1 MQLIAVL
8 IVIALLLMIGVA
20 IPYVIGAAITI
31 AYIICDNAAFLE
43 ALPKRIFTQVDL
55 FALMAM
61 PLFILVGEIMN
72 KGGITDAL
80 VRASQVIVG
89 RFKGGLGYTNIM
101 TSVFFAGISGAAMAD
116 AAALSNTLVPAMK
129 KQGYSTRYA
138 AAITAA
144 SSIIGPILPP
154 SIILIFY
161 GAIMG
166 VDVSALF
173 VAGIIPGLL
182 LAGVLGIANG
192 IFAMR
197 ENHPGGSRTDIPPVF
212 KTLKHSAPALLLP
225 IIIIFGIIFGLMTP
239 TEAAAVAVIAAFFV
253 SYKYGRMDYKM
264 LYDSFRRTI
273 ILSGAIFIMFG
284 TASAVSF
291 LATLSLIPQNLAGW
305 IATIGVSGDAFLII
319 LMGVFL
325 VLGMFTETQIAL
337 ILVTPL
343 LVPIALAQGAD
354 PVHMGIIVCL
364 NLSMGL
370 ISPPLGGVLL
380 VTSTITGVKYWTL
393 VRSVLPFLLAEITL
407 LIILVLFP
415 DLTLYLPRTLEMIK

>member
-1 MQLIAVL
+1 MQII
-8 IVIALLLMIGVA
+8 IVFGGIILLLLIGVS
-20 IPYVIGAAITI
+20 IPYIVGSAITV
-31 AYIICDNAAFLE
+31 AYIFTDNAAFLA
-43 ALPKRIFTQVDL
+43 ALPKRIFTQIDL

-61 PLFILVGEIMN
+61 PLFILVGEVMN

-80 VRASQVIVG
+80 VKSSQVIVG
-89 RFKGGLGYTNIM
+89 RFRGGLGYTNIM

-129 KQGYSTRYA
+129 KSGYSNLYA
-138 AAITAA
+138 ASITAA
-144 SSIIGPILPP
+144 SAIIGPILPP

-173 VAGIIPGLL
+173 IAGIVPGLL
-182 LAGVLGIANG
+182 LAFVLGIANG
-192 IFAMR
+192 YFAIR
-197 ENHPGGSRTDIPPVF
+197 HNHPGGKNVDIPPLG
-212 KTLKHSAPALLLP
+212 KTLKSSAPALMLP
-225 IIIIFGIIFGLMTP
+225 LIIIFGIIFGLMTP
-239 TEAAAVAVIAAFFV
+239 TEAAGVAVIAAFIV
-253 SYKYGRMDYKM
+253 SYKYGKFDFTMITES
-264 LYDSFRRTI
+264 LGRTI
-273 ILSGAIFIMFG
+273 ILSGSIFIMFG

-291 LATLSLIPQNLAGW
+291 LATLSLIPQQLAEW
-305 IATIGVSGDAFLII
+305 VSTIGLTGDIFLVSLMAVFLI
-319 LMGVFL
+319 
-325 VLGMFTETQIAL
+325 LGMFAETQIAL
-337 ILVTPL
+337 ILVAPL

-393 VRSVLPFLLAEITL
+393 VRGVLPFFIIEMILLV
-407 LIILVLFP
+407 ILVLYP
-415 DLTLYLPRTLEMIK
+415 ELTLYLPRALDVIK